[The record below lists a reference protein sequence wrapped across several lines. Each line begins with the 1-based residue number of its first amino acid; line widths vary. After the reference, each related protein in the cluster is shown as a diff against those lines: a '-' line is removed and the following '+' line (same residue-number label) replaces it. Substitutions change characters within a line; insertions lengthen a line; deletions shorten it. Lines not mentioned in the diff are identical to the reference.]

1 MQLLSSRT
9 GIKRQVLLL
18 TLLPLLFVSLV
29 LGGFFTYTRLNDAEQ
44 YMIERGQ
51 ALSRLVASSAE
62 FGLITNNI
70 DQLQTISKGP
80 FLEEDVADILF
91 LNGRYELVQRSATFP
106 IELSDR
112 TSTIRQQGQYWF
124 FTHPVVTTGIPFLDN
139 PEFQETEQVI
149 DTVGWVIVVLT
160 DKRKQ
165 LQDRN
170 ILWAS
175 TLLLLATFITSFLVA
190 ARFGNRISQPI
201 VELTEI
207 TKRLKTGHFEERA
220 KENYRGDFALLAQG
234 LNSLADTIQKAIS
247 NQKGRINIATRR
259 LKSTLKHLEQQNE
272 ALGHARRRADEA
284 NKAKDDFL
292 ARMSHELRTPLT
304 SVVGFAKLLQKTE
317 CNSEQLEHIRI
328 INQTAHMLL
337 SIIDDILDF
346 SKLQQDAVTLERIPF
361 SLEDAVFDI
370 LEMQAPQAHEK
381 GLELIAHL
389 PSQDQLQV
397 LGDPVRVRQIFSNLV
412 ANAVKFTDKGSVE
425 IHIDTYQVHSQQSL
439 FTIKIIDTGIGIEP
453 EQLEQLFQAF
463 AQADTSIKRRFGGSG
478 LGLVIA
484 RKLTE
489 LMGGK
494 LTMYSHP
501 GEGTTVTIHLP
512 MRTHQQAPALKD
524 NPRLTTPVLFYEAN
538 ASQRRATSKLLE
550 QQIEKV
556 DSVRSLEE
564 FTRLLPD
571 YSIAVLGIPAS
582 EAEQQLYQDCLT
594 DLASRNLECLL
605 ITPNN
610 FHLPPELS
618 LHKHL
623 KSVNKPV
630 RGESLFQKLH
640 ITAGRAPETEH
651 LPVTRKSLNVIIA
664 EDNNF
669 NRLLISRILQARNMQ
684 TYEASTGL
692 EAIRLAEQI
701 PVDIVIMDMHMPIM
715 DGIEAT
721 RKIRALTPDLP
732 IIALTASVVEQQH
745 LALYSAGAARVLLK
759 PINDQELIKAV
770 EELTASEPSLEP
782 ETLVTNTVH
791 QHFTTDALHQ
801 ELTNLSKHLEDA
813 FTQNDGLALREV
825 IHQLLGVAGLYELPE
840 VENTATELHEYCHK
854 TEAVMFD
861 KALWQLLWRMKRIL
875 TNSIDDDLK

>member
-1 MQLLSSRT
+1 MQYLSSRT

-44 YMIERGQ
+44 HMIERGQ

-62 FGLITNNI
+62 FGLITNNV

-106 IELSDR
+106 VELNHR
-112 TSTIRQQGQYWF
+112 TSTMRQQGQYWF

-165 LQDRN
+165 LQDRS

-175 TLLLLATFITSFLVA
+175 ALLLAATFIASFLVA
-190 ARFGNRISQPI
+190 ARFGQRISQPI
-201 VELTEI
+201 VELTEV
-207 TKRLKTGHFEERA
+207 TNRLKTGHFEERA

-234 LNSLADTIQKAIS
+234 LNSLAETIQKAIS
-247 NQKGRINIATRR
+247 NQKGKINIATRR

-317 CNSEQLEHIRI
+317 CSSEQLEHIRI

-361 SLEDAVFDI
+361 SLEEAVFDI

-412 ANAVKFTDKGSVE
+412 ANAVKFTDRGSVE

-439 FTIKIIDTGIGIEP
+439 FTIKIIDTGIGIES

-512 MRTHQQAPALKD
+512 MRTHQQVASLKD

-571 YSIAVLGIPAS
+571 YSIAVLGIPAAES
-582 EAEQQLYQDCLT
+582 EQALYQGCLA
-594 DLASRNLECLL
+594 DLAARNLECLL

-610 FHLPPELS
+610 FHIPQAYA
-618 LHKHL
+618 LHKHI

-640 ITAGRAPETEH
+640 ITAGRNHETPQ
-651 LPVTRKSLNVIIA
+651 LPTFSKPLNVIVA

-669 NRLLISRILQARNMQ
+669 NRLLISRILETRAMQ

-692 EAIRLAEQI
+692 EAIRLAEQV
-701 PVDIVIMDMHMPIM
+701 PVDVVIMDMHMPIM

-721 RKIRALTPDLP
+721 RKIRALSPDLP
-732 IIALTASVVEQQH
+732 IIALTASVFEQQH

-770 EELTASEPSLEP
+770 EELTSADPVP
-782 ETLVTNTVH
+782 EDSTLLHNTVD
-791 QHFTTDALHQ
+791 QHVSQAALHQ
-801 ELTNLSKHLEDA
+801 ELIALSKRLENA
-813 FTQNDGLALREV
+813 FTHNDGLALREV

-840 VENTATELHEYCHK
+840 VENTATELHEHCHQS
-854 TEAVMFD
+854 ESVVFD

-875 TNSIDDDLK
+875 INSAEEHSE